1 VFWCVIINIVR
12 NTVARSYNCFK
23 LDTEAMVKE
32 VAELFKDD
40 CFMFSGPVNT
50 LPFTIPN

>member
-1 VFWCVIINIVR
+1 MMNIVR
-12 NTVARSYNCFK
+12 NTIAGSYNCLE
-23 LDTEAMVKE
+23 LDTKAIVKE

-40 CFMFSGPVNT
+40 YFILNSPVST